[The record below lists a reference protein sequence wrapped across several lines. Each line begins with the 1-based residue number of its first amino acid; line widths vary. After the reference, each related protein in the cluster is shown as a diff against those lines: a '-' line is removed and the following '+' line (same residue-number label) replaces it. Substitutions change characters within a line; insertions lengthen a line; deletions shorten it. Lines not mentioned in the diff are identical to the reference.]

1 MVPVPP
7 PPPLGV
13 LARPGAPP
21 ESVSPTPLLRDDAD
35 DRVFLGDL
43 GDVGWV
49 DRGRDAELP
58 GLLGD
63 RGQVDVE
70 KDESLRWP
78 PAGDVAVLEAPEGGA
93 RLGRD
98 PEEELGEVGVDMA
111 AWER

>member
-1 MVPVPP
+1 M
-7 PPPLGV
+7 
-13 LARPGAPP
+13 
-21 ESVSPTPLLRDDAD
+21 
-35 DRVFLGDL
+35 
-43 GDVGWV
+43 DV
-49 DRGRDAELP
+49 D
-58 GLLGD
+58 
-63 RGQVDVE
+63 